1 MPGLPVAQTTGYTAL
16 FPGSSPR
23 HSARDREWSRPAP
36 GIAAPPPLGSMYFL
50 YTSVS
55 IVLFAVLAPY
65 FAYQAVRYRKYVTNL
80 RQRFGYLPVSFNL
93 DGEASI
99 WIHAVSVG
107 EALTARALVGDLKA
121 RYPRLR
127 LFVSTTTVAGQQVAA
142 REIKDA
148 DAVFYFPLDFP
159 FIVNRTLRLVKP
171 RLFVMMETEI
181 WPNLLRAC
189 RREGV
194 KTAVANGRIS
204 NRSYPRYRL
213 IRPLFRR
220 VLGDVDRFCVQSDE
234 SAARLIDLGADP
246 SRVTVTGN
254 LKFDSLPA
262 SAAAGPD
269 RAMHRVERF
278 FRVPEGRPVIIA
290 GSTMRGE
297 ELMVLRAFERMRAS
311 EPRTLLVIAPRHPE
325 RFDEVERLARDEGFR
340 TLRRSQLTIDGE
352 PSADVVVL
360 DTIGELAHL
369 YRLATIVF
377 VGGSLV
383 PTGGHNILEP
393 AVYGRPIVFGPHMQN
408 FKEIAGT
415 FLEAGAAVQVRDEW
429 ELQDA
434 FRALL
439 VDGARRQ
446 ALGRAAQGLVDVNH
460 GARERTLDAIARLLP
475 QDEPRQPR
483 PFRIVK

>member
-1 MPGLPVAQTTGYTAL
+1 
-16 FPGSSPR
+16 
-23 HSARDREWSRPAP
+23 
-36 GIAAPPPLGSMYFL
+36 MYFL

-55 IVLFAVLAPY
+55 IALFVLLAPY

-80 RQRFGYLPVSFNL
+80 RQRLGYLPVSFNV
-93 DGEASI
+93 DGEPSI

-107 EALTARALVGDLKA
+107 EALTARALAGELKR
-121 RYPRLR
+121 RYPDLR

-142 REIKDA
+142 REIKEA
-148 DAVFYFPLDFP
+148 DAIFYFPLDLP

-189 RREGV
+189 RRKGV

-213 IRPLFRR
+213 VRPLFQR
-220 VLGDVDRFCVQSDE
+220 VLGDVDRFCMQSED
-234 SAARLIDLGADP
+234 SAARLVDLGADP
-246 SRVTVTGN
+246 ARVTITGN
-254 LKFDSLPA
+254 LKFDSLR
-262 SAAAGPD
+262 AAAAPGPD

-278 FRVPEGRPVIIA
+278 FRVPDSRPVVIA

-311 EPRTLLVIAPRHPE
+311 EPKALLVVAPRHPE

-340 TLRRSQLTIDGE
+340 TLRRSQLTIDDE

-369 YRLATIVF
+369 YRLATVVF

-393 AVYGRPIVFGPHMQN
+393 AVYGRPILFGPHMQN
-408 FKEIAGT
+408 FTEIAAA
-415 FLEAGAAVQVRDEW
+415 FLEARAALQVRDEW
-429 ELQDA
+429 DLEAA
-434 FRALL
+434 FRDLL
-439 VDGARRQ
+439 ANDARRQ
-446 ALGRAAQGLVDVNH
+446 ALGRAAQAIVDASH
-460 GARERTLDAIARLLP
+460 GARDRTLEAIARLLP
-475 QDEPRQPR
+475 PGEAHRVGPLRLVR
-483 PFRIVK
+483 